1 MLENKALA
9 QSLTGLLRPW
19 GDSAAYLNFLISFLV
34 PWPFFRESVISW
46 LIKKWASL
54 TEFVVLVMWRCPLR
68 APSPV
73 GNSGSRVGN
82 GVETQGPRIVGTQG
96 GSPSLFP
103 GWWQVRAHPE
113 KVTFKVDLGE
123 STRGRGTDLGGK
135 GRIVKQRNLY
145 LPPWAFEGSKVGE
158 ITRNYWKCFGNVLIL
173 NFFWREREATGFL
186 LSVVPSL
193 AWNSSVI
200 KDQEEIQLVSSSLH
214 SPHCSLSVLCSKY
227 SLEP

>member
-1 MLENKALA
+1 
-9 QSLTGLLRPW
+9 
-19 GDSAAYLNFLISFLV
+19 
-34 PWPFFRESVISW
+34 
-46 LIKKWASL
+46 
-54 TEFVVLVMWRCPLR
+54 MWRCPLR

-82 GVETQGPRIVGTQG
+82 GVETQGPRILETQG

-135 GRIVKQRNLY
+135 GLIVKQRNLY

-173 NFFWREREATGFL
+173 NFFLEGERGYWFSSQCCSFSSLKFL
-186 LSVVPSL
+186 LTKTKKKYNWLVVAYVLRTVACPVL
-193 AWNSSVI
+193 
-200 KDQEEIQLVSSSLH
+200 QIQLRTLISSFSYLEN
-214 SPHCSLSVLCSKY
+214 CSCTSANSWVYLPDRVLCGS
-227 SLEP
+227 